1 MYFTLAEWQTS
12 PYVGL
17 IPQGFLQARFRSEKG
32 YEISKQ
38 LIDWLSMQPVKIYRI
53 NPRINPHRAPKE
65 GIINKWVC
73 ICLRDPSFIA
83 HYKQPTYREQLEREN
98 VTPVELLQ
106 IAVLAEKLPLIDDIV
121 SYYSSTTFDFTQVLP
136 VACAT
141 GNTLITDK
149 IKTLS
154 PSVVQDTVIKLND
167 AYNSTDDSATSAT
180 ADMYDLILVPMMKGN
195 LDMMNWLFEQTDPSD
210 WPMLIGESDPSV
222 IEDMLREGHFHILD
236 LFMELAVKCPVMF
249 NYIVGEHYDLV
260 LRYCASQEAIDK
272 YLSYPGVL
280 ERIDFLSYQEQDL
293 EDTLFESL
301 HSSIARQVTRVR
313 EQLTRDN
320 NIDDQTV
327 NLCFYMARNIIR
339 RNEEALQDDL
349 AFLLDILKNRDLAHQ
364 YSNELLQLAIE
375 KNNQSAAGSLY
386 SIESV
391 RILAERH
398 EFYINY
404 EERLDLRLIAQDQES
419 SMRILTAQEK
429 KCLAG
434 VTAHYEPI
442 IAELG
447 LDNLFTALCVDLKGR
462 YEHRPA
468 QITINDETIFL
479 SFRLEDLNK
488 LYKDFPG
495 EAKKDVLKS
504 YFKDKNHTALRFLSK
519 PNLLMAP
526 DAKYVYSDSKNNK
539 HKWSYFEHY
548 KKLIVICWLAARD
561 EAFEPTDGFTLETRI
576 AHFVHT
582 LADMGRAHNWDN
594 SRPIK
599 DENGNTLGTEEY
611 DDGRRDKPTCPLGMK
626 ARLLQSVPGHSLLK
640 IVTKDLIKQEI
651 RDFVRECFQKK
662 IANQNKDELHSAWE
676 NLYSREE
683 TKDDVENPNTVLAR
697 LNISDAEQGEFIEKL
712 TIKYGDQLG
721 ASETKGSCIHYIL
734 QRFELNKMYEC
745 HAAAFAGEV
754 DLTQLLRK
762 RSRSDTENL
771 TSVIVSPDTAE
782 PRPSGSGIV
791 RAFARGSD
799 LSQLGIFATSDNVTE
814 NDGNN
819 DEEKS
824 DSNRQ
829 LKKQKTDTTT
839 PSAF

>member
-1 MYFTLAEWQTS
+1 MYSTLEERQTS
-12 PYVGL
+12 PNVRE
-17 IPQGFLQARFRSEKG
+17 IPPGFLFRYGHERL
-32 YEISKQ
+32 EQ
-38 LIDWLSMQPVKIYRI
+38 LIGLLSMKPEEIAHTE
-53 NPRINPHRAPKE
+53 PHTEPHREPYEDYDDPK
-65 GIINKWVC
+65 IDVINKWVC
-73 ICLRDPSFIA
+73 VCLKDSDFIEN
-83 HYKQPTYREQLEREN
+83 YKQPNYKIQLEQDK

-121 SYYSSTTFDFTQVLP
+121 SYYSSETFDFTQVLP

-141 GNTLITDK
+141 GNTDITKK

-154 PSVVQDTVIKLND
+154 PSVVQDTVIKLNNAID
-167 AYNSTDDSATSAT
+167 NHDW
-180 ADMYDLILVPMMKGN
+180 ADIYMYDLCMVPMAMGN
-195 LDMMNWLFEQTDPSD
+195 LDMMNWLFEQTEPSD
-210 WPMLIGESDPSV
+210 WAILIDAPVNISPV
-222 IEDMLREGHFHILD
+222 VDMLMAKKFHILD
-236 LFMELAVKCPVMF
+236 RFMTLAAEHSDMF
-249 NYIVGEHYDLV
+249 NCIVGEHYALV

-391 RILAERH
+391 KILAKRQ

-404 EERLDLRLIAQDQES
+404 EERLDSRLIAQDPES
-419 SMRILTAQEK
+419 FMDISRRVFCAQEK
-429 KCLAG
+429 KYLAR
-434 VTAHYEPI
+434 VTAHYKPI
-442 IAELG
+442 IAERG
-447 LDNLFTALCVDLKGR
+447 LDKLFTTFCEDLKGR
-462 YEHRPA
+462 ADAENIY
-468 QITINDETIFL
+468 
-479 SFRLEDLNK
+479 
-488 LYKDFPG
+488 
-495 EAKKDVLKS
+495 S
-504 YFKDKNHTALRFLSK
+504 YLMNSKQKYYYRDYDK
-519 PNLLMAP
+519 
-526 DAKYVYSDSKNNK
+526 
-539 HKWSYFEHY
+539 E
-548 KKLIVICWLAARD
+548 LIVILWLAARD
-561 EAFEPTDGFTLETRI
+561 EAFEPMDGFTLETRI
-576 AHFVHT
+576 THFFHT
-582 LADMGRAHNWDN
+582 LADIGRAHNLAK
-594 SRPIK
+594 SRRITGICFS
-599 DENGNTLGTEEY
+599 E
-611 DDGRRDKPTCPLGMK
+611 MK
-626 ARLLQSVPGHSLLK
+626 KMLLQSVPGHSLLK

-662 IANQNKDELHSAWE
+662 IANQNKDELNSAWE
-676 NLYSREE
+676 NLHSREK
-683 TKDDVENPNTVLAR
+683 TKDDLENANTILAR
-697 LNISDAEQGEFIEKL
+697 LNISAAEQGEFIEKL

-782 PRPSGSGIV
+782 PRPSGSGIIV
-791 RAFARGSD
+791 RAFARSD
-799 LSQLGIFATSDNVTE
+799 LSQLGIFARSGNITE
-814 NDGNN
+814 NDDNK

-829 LKKQKTDTTT
+829 SKKPKTD
-839 PSAF
+839 